1 MAKCA
6 SCGLELSSG
15 VRFCPSCGTAVSNT
29 DDVATIS
36 IDAASG
42 NAASPYGARLDE
54 ATLDEATIDFA
65 TPRSP
70 RPPSRSPSSSSS
82 RISSSA
88 EYLLNEGR
96 FLPGRLVASRY
107 RIIAL
112 LGKGGMGEVY
122 RADDLTLGQAVAMK
136 FLPDDAG
143 RDEGLLERFRNE
155 VRMARRVSHPNVCR
169 VYDVGD
175 VEGQTF
181 FTMEYIDGEDLGSL
195 LRRIGRLPPDK
206 ALDIARHLC
215 AGLAAAHAKG
225 VLHRDLKPA
234 NIMLDGRG
242 QVVIT
247 DFGLAG
253 VAEDI
258 RGAEVRSGTPAYM
271 SPEQLSGKEVSPRSD
286 IYALGLVLYEVFTG
300 KRAFS
305 EKLANSPK
313 LVAAGV
319 DRTPSRP
326 SSVVKDL
333 DPIVEKV
340 ILRCLEIE
348 PSARPATALAVAAA
362 LPGGDPLAAALAAGE
377 TPSPQL
383 VAASGETAGLRPR
396 TAVACLI
403 FVLVGLAVGAYLTV
417 RYSGVEKMHLE
428 QTPEVLAHKAREI
441 LAQAG
446 YPEKPADSAFGF
458 DYDTNFRDSVEK
470 EQKTAADWDEI
481 MAGRPTMLL
490 FWYRQSP
497 DLLGS
502 TDYRDMLL
510 IPGVVGEEDPP
521 TTLSGM
527 VNLKLDAKGRL
538 IYLQAIPPQKE
549 SAKESPKE
557 SSKGSPKEGAATT
570 SSTPDWSALFSAA
583 ELDASKLQP
592 APPEWTSLGAAD
604 TRAAWTGVWPGTNRP
619 LRVEAAAWHGKPVF
633 FAMIGEWNKPWRMI
647 NPESADE
654 KKNRAGNI
662 IGISILIFILGM
674 GALLA
679 RRNYRRGRGDREGA
693 LRLATVL
700 FVLELVLWLCRSHF
714 VAGFQTFGYLMLAI
728 AAGLLWG
735 GTMWMLYLAI
745 EPWIRRY
752 WPQAIIS
759 WSRIV
764 AGQWRDAVVGR
775 DILFGV
781 AFGTLWIVIFESSYI
796 PLARMGAAPPLPSE
810 AYLTGGRHAL
820 GHWATQIPFSI
831 FATLQFFFVLL
842 GLKVLLEFL
851 LKLVGLKGLRGD
863 WIAAV
868 LFVAIFVGT
877 KSLQSTHLAVDV
889 PVIFLIYGILALI
902 VLRFGLVALAVGAF
916 TVDMLGSVPFTA
928 DFSAWYASATLLALL
943 SVVALA
949 GWGFYHSLGGEPLW
963 RAEEE

>member
-6 SCGLELSSG
+6 SCGLELSG
-15 VRFCPSCGTAVSNT
+15 GIRFCPSCGTPVSNT

-36 IDAASG
+36 IDVASDAA
-42 NAASPYGARLDE
+42 
-54 ATLDEATIDFA
+54 ATIEEATIDFA

-70 RPPSRSPSSSSS
+70 RPSRPPSKSPASSSS
-82 RISSSA
+82 RTSSSA

-136 FLPDDAG
+136 FLPDEAG
-143 RDEGLLERFRNE
+143 HDEGLIERFRNE

-175 VEGQTF
+175 VDGQTF
-181 FTMEYIDGEDLGSL
+181 FTLEYIDGEDLGSL

-258 RGAEVRSGTPAYM
+258 RGPEVRSGTPAYM

-300 KRAFS
+300 KRAFAEKLA
-305 EKLANSPK
+305 EKLANAPK
-313 LVAAGV
+313 LVAAGF

-383 VAASGETAGLRPR
+383 VAASGETVGLRPR
-396 TAVACLI
+396 IAVACLL
-403 FVLVGLAVGAYLTV
+403 FVLAGLAVGVSLTI
-417 RYSGVEKMHLE
+417 RYSGIEKMHLE
-428 QTPEVLAHKAREI
+428 QTPEVLAHRAREI
-441 LAQAG
+441 LAQSG

-481 MAGRPTMLL
+481 IAGRPTMLQ

-497 DLLGS
+497 DLLGA

-538 IYLQAIPPQKE
+538 IYLQAIAPQKE
-549 SAKESPKE
+549 SANS
-557 SSKGSPKEGAATT
+557 AAN
-570 SSTPDWSALFSAA
+570 SANPDWGALFTAA
-583 ELDASKLQP
+583 EVDVSKLQP
-592 APPEWTSLGAAD
+592 AQPEWTSLGAAD
-604 TRAAWTGVWPGTNRP
+604 SRAAWTGVWPGTNRP

-633 FAMIGEWNKPWRMI
+633 FAMIGAWNKPWRMI
-647 NPESADE
+647 APESADE
-654 KKNRAGNI
+654 KKSRVGNI
-662 IGISILIFILGM
+662 IGILMLISILAA

-679 RRNYRRGRGDREGA
+679 RRNYRHGRGDREGA
-693 LRLATVL
+693 LRLATAL
-700 FVLELVLWLCRSHF
+700 FVLELVLWLCRSHI

-759 WSRIV
+759 WSRLV
-764 AGQWRDAVVGR
+764 AGQARDAVVGR

-781 AFGTLWIVIFESSYI
+781 AFGTLWLVIFEVAYI
-796 PLARMGAAPPLPSE
+796 PLARIGAAPPLPSS
-810 AYLTGGRHAL
+810 AYLVGGRHAL
-820 GHWATQIPFSI
+820 GQWVTQIPFSI
-831 FATLQFFFVLL
+831 FGTLQFFFLLL
-842 GLKVLLEFL
+842 GLKTLVEFL
-851 LKLVGLKGLRGD
+851 LKRVGLKSWRGD

-868 LFVAIFVGT
+868 LFVAIFLVT
-877 KSLQSTHLAVDV
+877 RSLQSTHLAVDV
-889 PVIFLIYGILALI
+889 PVILLIYGILALI

-916 TVDMLGSVPFTA
+916 TVDMLGNVPFTA
-928 DFSAWYASATLLALL
+928 DFSVWYSNTTLLALL

-963 RAEEE
+963 RVEEE